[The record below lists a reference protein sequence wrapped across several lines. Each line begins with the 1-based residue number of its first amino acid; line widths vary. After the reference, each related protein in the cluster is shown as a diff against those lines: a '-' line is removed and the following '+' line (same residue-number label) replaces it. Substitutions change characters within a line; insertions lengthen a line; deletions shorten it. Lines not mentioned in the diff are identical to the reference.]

1 MNVLRA
7 WLVDLTD
14 QVGCRLRRHRLR
26 GRTVQLIMAGGRIL
40 ALTGVAWPGELIV
53 DHERG
58 GVVIG
63 CFSGSNEA

>member
-1 MNVLRA
+1 
-7 WLVDLTD
+7 
-14 QVGCRLRRHRLR
+14 
-26 GRTVQLIMAGGRIL
+26 MAGGRIL